1 MAPLEGL
8 RVIDLTRV
16 VAGPF
21 CTMMLGDMGAD
32 VLKIEE
38 PRHGDDSR
46 GWGPFIN
53 GCGAFFFELN
63 RSKRSVAL
71 DLKTPDGASALR
83 QLIAQADV
91 LIENFRPG
99 SLAELGFDYESAS
112 ALNQRLIYCSI
123 AGYGQTGPDA
133 QLPGYD
139 AVIQGE
145 AGIMDMTGF
154 PDGEPTRVGVAIT
167 DYLSGLY
174 ASQGILAALYER
186 TTSGRGQHVDIARFD
201 AMLSVMKLPH
211 SVLVAT
217 GQDPMRA
224 GNDHLTIVPYEPL
237 RAKDGLLILAVANP
251 RLWDRFCEAID
262 RPDVHDDA
270 RFRTNSDRVRHRV
283 ALKRELEQQFA
294 SWTVDE
300 LAGRLGEKN
309 VPFGRVRS
317 MREAV
322 AHPQVEPRGL
332 LVRQKHPQFGD
343 VTTLGPVI
351 KLSRT
356 PADVRLPPPALGE
369 HTEEV
374 LGKAGRR
381 EGGKAGI
388 QGGKAGMQSGK
399 AGRPKGSSRLPFLP
413 SPSCLPPFL
422 P

>member
-1 MAPLEGL
+1 MAPLDGL

-71 DLKTPDGASALR
+71 DLKAPEGAAALR
-83 QLIAQADV
+83 QLVASADV

-99 SLAELGFDYESAS
+99 SLAALGFDYASAS
-112 ALNQRLIYCSI
+112 AINPRLIYCSI

-145 AGIMDMTGF
+145 AGLMEMTGF
-154 PDGEPTRVGVAIT
+154 PDGAPTRVGVAIT
-167 DYLSGLY
+167 DYLAGLY
-174 ASQGILAALYER
+174 ASQGILLALHER
-186 TTSGRGQHVDIARFD
+186 AQSGRGQHVDVALFD
-201 AMLSVMKLPH
+201 AMLSVMRLPH

-217 GQDPMRA
+217 GENPTRG
-224 GNDHLTIVPYEPL
+224 GNDHLTIAPYEPL
-237 RAKDGLLILAVANP
+237 RAKDGQFVLAVANP
-251 RLWDRFCEAID
+251 RLWDRFCDAVGRRD
-262 RPDVHDDA
+262 LHDDP
-270 RFRTNSDRVRHRV
+270 RFATNADRMRNRTV
-283 ALKRELEQQFA
+283 LKQELEAMFA
-294 SWTVDE
+294 EWTVAD
-300 LAGRLGEKN
+300 LTQKLQAHQ
-309 VPFGRVRS
+309 VPCGRVRT

-322 AHPQVEPRGL
+322 EHPQIAPRQL
-332 LVRQKHPQFGD
+332 LVHQIHPQFGEL
-343 VTTLGPVI
+343 TTLGSVV

-356 PADVRLPPPALGE
+356 PAEIRRPAPALGE
-369 HTEEV
+369 HTAEV
-374 LGKAGRR
+374 LGDLK
-381 EGGKAGI
+381 
-388 QGGKAGMQSGK
+388 
-399 AGRPKGSSRLPFLP
+399 SRV
-413 SPSCLPPFL
+413 
-422 P
+422 